1 MRNDRFGWTL
11 PLLTGFALCA
21 AFAVGL
27 AGCGQDASSE
37 QPGLSVERPSGHAA
51 RQPAS
56 GQTLYNSDQ
65 EAGQPA
71 SGQPLYNSDQ
81 EAVDALLQ
89 AVQGPD
95 NRQAVHR
102 VLGVEEQEIS
112 SGDPVAD
119 AKGFDKFSARMKEK
133 TRLEKVSDAKSIL
146 HVGSEDW
153 PFPFPIVKGAD
164 GKWFFDGG
172 AGKAEVLAR
181 RVGANELMAIKVCHA
196 YVDSQREYASKAR
209 DNSDV
214 LKYAQ
219 RFRSTEGKHDGLY
232 WNADGQEESPFGETI
247 AQAGREGY
255 NWGQKG
261 AIHMPYHG
269 YLFRIIKKQGS
280 AAPGGKYDY
289 VINGNMIAGFA
300 LVAYPDKYGASGIMT
315 FIVNHQGKV
324 YQKDLG
330 TQTVQTASKMDEYNP
345 DSTWTLQN

>member
-1 MRNDRFGWTL
+1 MRNERFGWTVL
-11 PLLTGFALCA
+11 LLTGFTFCA

-27 AGCGQDASSE
+27 AGCGQGDSTG
-37 QPGLSVERPSGHAA
+37 QPGLSAEGPSGQA
-51 RQPAS
+51 
-56 GQTLYNSDQ
+56 
-65 EAGQPA
+65 AGQPA
-71 SGQPLYNSDQ
+71 GGQPLYNSDQ
-81 EAVDALLQ
+81 EAADALLQ

-95 NRQAVHR
+95 SRQAVHH
-102 VLGVEEQEIS
+102 VLGVNEQDIS

-119 AKGFDKFSARMKEK
+119 TKGFEKFSARMKEK
-133 TRLEKVSDAKSIL
+133 TRLEKLSDAKSIL
-146 HVGSEDW
+146 HVGAEDW

-164 GKWFFDGG
+164 GKWFFDGA
-172 AGKAEVLAR
+172 AGKTEVLAR

-219 RFRSTEGKHDGLY
+219 RFRSTDGKHDGLY
-232 WNADGQEESPFGETI
+232 WNTEAGQEESPFGETI

-255 NWGQKG
+255 DWGQKG
-261 AIHMPYHG
+261 AHHMPYHG
-269 YLFRIIKKQGS
+269 YLFRIIKKQGP
-280 AAPGGKYDY
+280 AAPGEKYDY

-300 LVAYPDKYGASGIMT
+300 MVAYPDKYGASGIMT

-330 TQTVQTASKMDEYNP
+330 SQTVQTASKMEEYNP
-345 DSTWTLQN
+345 DGTWTLQK

>member
-1 MRNDRFGWTL
+1 MMRNDRFGWTV
-11 PLLTGFALCA
+11 LLFTGFTFCA

-27 AGCGQDASSE
+27 AGCGGASTE
-37 QPGLSVERPSGHAA
+37 QPGLSAEGPSGQA
-51 RQPAS
+51 
-56 GQTLYNSDQ
+56 
-65 EAGQPA
+65 AGQPA
-71 SGQPLYNSDQ
+71 GGQPLYNSDQ
-81 EAVDALLQ
+81 EAADALLQ

-95 NRQAVHR
+95 NRQAVHH
-102 VLGVEEQEIS
+102 VLGVNEQDVS

-119 AKGFDKFSARMKEK
+119 AKGFEKFSARMKEK
-133 TRLEKVSDAKSIL
+133 TRLEKLSGEKSIL

-164 GKWFFDGG
+164 GKWFFDGA

-181 RVGANELMAIKVCHA
+181 RVGANELTAIKVCHA

-219 RFRSTEGKHDGLY
+219 RFRSTQGKHDGLY
-232 WNADGQEESPFGETI
+232 WNTEAGQEESPFGETI

-255 NWGQKG
+255 DWGQKG

-269 YLFRIIKKQGS
+269 YLFRIIKKQGP

-300 LVAYPDKYGASGIMT
+300 LVAFPDKYGASGIMT
-315 FIVNHQGKV
+315 FIVDHQGKV

-330 TQTVQTASKMDEYNP
+330 PQTVQTASKMEEYNP
-345 DSTWTLQN
+345 DGSWTLQK